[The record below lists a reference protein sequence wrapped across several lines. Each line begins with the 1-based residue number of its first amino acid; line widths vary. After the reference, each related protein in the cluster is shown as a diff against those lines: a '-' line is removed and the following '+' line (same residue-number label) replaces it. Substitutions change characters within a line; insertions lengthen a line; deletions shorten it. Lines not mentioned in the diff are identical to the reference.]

1 QLLKFGIRSK
11 ITFSGNGANIEF
23 DKEAVQTPVK
33 EEEDVEL
40 ETETAELP
48 KTTSTKKHRMN
59 LIDEFLKT
67 EVKIV
72 PIKDYQ
78 GETTSSI
85 DSLIEDQELFS
96 EKLAKIYIKQKH
108 YDKALKTYEKLCLKY
123 PEKNIYFAV
132 QIENL
137 KRLINKE

>member
-1 QLLKFGIRSK
+1 
-11 ITFSGNGANIEF
+11 
-23 DKEAVQTPVK
+23 
-33 EEEDVEL
+33 
-40 ETETAELP
+40 
-48 KTTSTKKHRMN
+48 MN